1 MRNLIFTIVFAAVC
15 SISAFA
21 ENYYYDEVNG
31 QIIWFCQEDNGEYTL
46 LSPWWCYNHLSD
58 YEDILSQYGYSA
70 SNYYYTGNFIIPDYI
85 TRIYYEAFAAVVPFQ
100 DGGQY
105 IDNEGLTSV
114 TIPSSVTGMGS
125 SAFARC
131 TRLTS
136 VTIPNSVTRIES
148 STFERCTRLTS
159 VTIPNSVTFIGSSAF
174 SECTSLRTI
183 EIPNSV
189 TSIGDNAFE
198 NCGSLTSITIPE
210 SVTSIGEKAFYGCSG
225 LTGSLTIPNSVTVI
239 GEEAFSNCSGL
250 RTITIGTG
258 VTDIGRNAFYS
269 CSNLTTVNFNAANCT
284 FMGSSGYPVFENCG
298 TSLVTLNI
306 GEGVT
311 IIPDN
316 AFKKCKSFTSI
327 TCAAT
332 NPPVIYTSTFDSGLS
347 PMTPVIV
354 PCGTV
359 ADYQRYWYI
368 FRNIQEVADCGS
380 TGIDNDYANEIAL
393 FPNPATDILNITS
406 SETISEIEIVNA
418 LGQVVYRTEVNAD
431 NAVCDVNG
439 LTAGVYIVRIHGT
452 GMASVIQKK
461 FIKE

>member
-1 MRNLIFTIVFAAVC
+1 MRNLIFTIVFAAIC
-15 SISAFA
+15 SISVFA
-21 ENYYYDEVNG
+21 ENYYYDEANG
-31 QIIWFCQEDNGEYTL
+31 QIIWFRGEDNGEYTL
-46 LSPWWCYNHLSD
+46 LSPWWCRNNLSD
-58 YEDILSQYGYSA
+58 YEDILSQYGFSA
-70 SNYYYTGNFIIPDYI
+70 SNYYYTGNFVIPDYI
-85 TRIYYEAFAAVVPFQ
+85 TGIDYEAFAAVIPFQ

-136 VTIPNSVTRIES
+136 VTIPNSVTFIGP
-148 STFERCTRLTS
+148 STFSGCSNLTTVNIS
-159 VTIPNSVTFIGSSAF
+159 NSVTSIMASTFKN
-174 SECTSLRTI
+174 CTNLRTI

-189 TSIGDNAFE
+189 TSVGNNAFE
-198 NCGSLTSITIPE
+198 NCGSLTSITIPN
-210 SVTSIGEKAFYGCSG
+210 SVTSIGESAFSECSG
-225 LTGSLTIPNSVTVI
+225 LTSVTFPNSVTSI
-239 GEEAFSNCSGL
+239 GEAAFASCTGL
-250 RTITIGTG
+250 RTVTIGSG
-258 VTDIGRNAFYS
+258 VTSIRSGAFYN
-269 CSNLTTVNFNAANCT
+269 CHNLTTVNFNAANCT
-284 FMGSSGYPVFENCG
+284 TMGSSGSPVFEDCG

-306 GEGVT
+306 GEDVT

-327 TCAAT
+327 TSAAT
-332 NPPVIYTSTFDSGLS
+332 NPPVIYTSSFDSGLS

-359 ADYQRYWYI
+359 ADYERYWYI

-406 SETISEIEIVNA
+406 SETISEIEIVNVM
-418 LGQVVYRTEVNAD
+418 GQVVKRFEVNSD
-431 NAVCDVNG
+431 NAVCDVEE
-439 LTAGVYIVRIHGT
+439 LKAGVYMVRIHA
-452 GMASVIQKK
+452 ASATLSQRRFV
-461 FIKE
+461 KE